1 MVQCSRSEQQVKL
14 CHWLVQRLSYWSID
28 YWYVQYSKYYSNY
41 RTYLLILIED
51 AENKMKHS
59 QAGSCLTQ
67 HRVSTTGMYNTENTQ
82 TTFKRTKMG
91 GRGNVTIV
99 NVMCVLN

>member
-1 MVQCSRSEQQVKL
+1 MKQV
-14 CHWLVQRLSYWSID
+14 
-28 YWYVQYSKYYSNY
+28 
-41 RTYLLILIED
+41 
-51 AENKMKHS
+51 HS